1 MGEPLSVLEF
11 NTRINQLFR
20 SDPNL
25 SRVAVRGEISGY
37 KRYPSGHAYFTLKD
51 KEAAVSCVLFR
62 SRSAYAPARITEGM
76 KVVIQGAPNVYDKTG
91 RFQLVAE
98 SIREE
103 KGVGDLYRQ
112 FLELKDKLEKEG
124 LFAQSRKKPIP
135 FIPKR
140 VVAVTSS
147 QGAVIRD
154 MIHVIQ
160 RRFPG
165 MRLILVET
173 PVQGAGAEHVIASAI
188 ETVNRLRLGDVIIV
202 GRGGGSL
209 GDLQPFNEEV
219 TARAIAA
226 SSIPV
231 ISAVGHETDYTIAD
245 FVADLRAPTPSA
257 AAELAVPVKSELLQ
271 RLDERAA
278 ELEQAMFNRLLVEER
293 HVTSLANRPVLQN
306 PCAVVD
312 RHALRLDY
320 LSRELSH
327 AYEKRFTRENH
338 MVERLCRRLK
348 ESVRQYLSRVSYQH
362 TALRRALEALSPYAI
377 LSRGYAVLKK
387 KDGDWV
393 TRAAALHTKD
403 AVEALFSDGS
413 VELEVTRPLPEG
425 NMGND
430 TP

>member
-1 MGEPLSVLEF
+1 MSEPLSVLEF

-20 SDPNL
+20 SDPYL

-51 KEAAVSCVLFR
+51 QDASVSCVLFR
-62 SRSAYAPARITEGM
+62 SRAPFAPARMTEGM
-76 KVVIQGAPNVYDKTG
+76 KVVVQGAPNVYDKTG

-98 SIREE
+98 AIREE

-112 FLELKDKLEKEG
+112 FLALKEKLEREG
-124 LFAQSRKKPIP
+124 LFDTSRKKPIP

-154 MIHVIQ
+154 MIHVIR

-173 PVQGAGAEHVIASAI
+173 PVQGAGAENMIASAI
-188 ETVNRLRLGDVIIV
+188 ETVNRLRLGDVIIL

-209 GDLQPFNEEV
+209 EDLQPFNEEI
-219 TARAIAA
+219 TARAIA
-226 SSIPV
+226 SSAIPV
-231 ISAVGHETDYTIAD
+231 ISAVGHETDYTISD

-257 AAELAVPVKSELLQ
+257 AAELAVPVKSDLLQ
-271 RLDERAA
+271 HVDQRASA
-278 ELEQAMFNRLLVEER
+278 LEQAMLNRIITEER

-306 PCAVVD
+306 PYAVVD

-320 LSRELSH
+320 LSRELNH
-327 AYEKRFTRENH
+327 AYEKRFTHENH
-338 MVERLCRRLK
+338 QMERLFRQLK
-348 ESVRQYLSRVSYQH
+348 ESMRQYFNKVSYQH
-362 TALRRALEALSPYAI
+362 TTLRRALDALSPYAI

-387 KDGDWV
+387 KDGYWV
-393 TRAAALHTKD
+393 ARASELQPKEV
-403 AVEALFSDGS
+403 VEALFSDGR
-413 VELEVTRPLPEG
+413 VELEVTRPLADVG
-425 NMGND
+425 AG
-430 TP
+430 TK